1 MQQNALPL
9 AGRIALVT
17 GGSRGIGQA
26 ISLALAADGADIA
39 IFYRRDEAAAADTVK
54 QIEALGRR
62 AHAWCASV
70 DDLEACRVALAGVAR
85 ELGPVSILINNAGIA
100 SRGRSVADTDP
111 AEMERV
117 VRTHAFGPFFLSHL
131 LVPVMRTQ
139 PRGDIIMISS
149 IATRHMSGNGAPY
162 NMGKAALEALSA
174 TLAKEVQSDGIF
186 VNTVCAPLTATE
198 MGERLAKAVY
208 GVKQDIHE
216 LNADMGF
223 GRICEP
229 EDLAKL
235 VRYLVSPQNSY
246 VSGERI
252 YVHGGVQ

>member
-1 MQQNALPL
+1 MNLS
-9 AGRIALVT
+9 GRIALVT
-17 GGSRGIGQA
+17 GGGRGIGAA
-26 ISLALAADGADIA
+26 ISLALAEDGADIA
-39 IFYRRDEAAAADTVK
+39 IFYRRDAAAAQETVK
-54 QIEALGRR
+54 KIAALGRR
-62 AHAWCASV
+62 ARAYCASV
-70 DDLEACRVALAGVAR
+70 DDLDACRVAVDAIGHD
-85 ELGPVSILINNAGIA
+85 LGPVSILINNAGIA
-100 SRGRSVADTDP
+100 SRGRSVAETDP
-111 AEMERV
+111 LEMERV
-117 VRTHAFGPFFLSHL
+117 VRVHAFGPFYLSHL

-139 PRGDIIMISS
+139 ARGDIIMISS

-174 TLAKEVQSDGIF
+174 TLAKEVHGDGIF

-216 LNADMGF
+216 LNDSMGF

-229 EDLAKL
+229 QDIAQL
-235 VRYLVSPQNSY
+235 VRYLVSGHNTY

>member
-1 MQQNALPL
+1 MNLS
-9 AGRIALVT
+9 GRIALVT
-17 GGSRGIGQA
+17 GGGRGIGQA
-26 ISLALAADGADIA
+26 ISLALAEDGADIA
-39 IFYRRDEAAAADTVK
+39 IFYRRDADAAQDTVK
-54 QIEALGRR
+54 KIEALGRR
-62 AHAWCASV
+62 ARAYAASV
-70 DDLEACRVALAGVAR
+70 DDLEACRVAVEAIGR
-85 ELGPVSILINNAGIA
+85 ELGAVSILINNAGLA
-100 SRGRSVADTDP
+100 SRGRQVADTDP

-117 VRTHAFGPFFLSHL
+117 VRTHAFGPFYLSHL

-149 IATRHMSGNGAPY
+149 IATRHMSANGAPY
-162 NMGKAALEALSA
+162 NMGKAALEALSM
-174 TLAKEVQSDGIF
+174 TLAKEVHGDGIF

-208 GVKQDIHE
+208 GVKDDIHE
-216 LNADMGF
+216 LNASMGF

-229 EDLAKL
+229 SDIAQL
-235 VRYLVSPQNSY
+235 VRYLVSGQNSY

>member
-1 MQQNALPL
+1 MQLQ
-9 AGRIALVT
+9 GRIALVT
-17 GGSRGIGQA
+17 GGGRGIGQA
-26 ISLALAADGADIA
+26 ISLGLARQGADIV
-39 IFYRRDEAAAADTVK
+39 IFYRLDAEAAADTVR
-54 QIEALGRR
+54 QIEAMGRR
-62 AHAWCASV
+62 ARAYAASV
-70 DDLEACRVALAGVAR
+70 DDLEACRLAVDEACR
-85 ELGPVSILINNAGIA
+85 DVGPISILINNAGIA

-117 VRTHAFGPFFLSHL
+117 VRTHAFGPFYLSHL

-149 IATRHMSGNGAPY
+149 IATRHMSANGAPY

-174 TLAKEVQSDGIF
+174 TLAKEVHGDGIF

-216 LNADMGF
+216 LNAEMGF

-229 EDLAKL
+229 EDLAGL
-235 VRYLVSPQNSY
+235 VSYLVSPGNTY